1 MDLKALFPVIDEVS
15 VIFGKG
21 NDDNVRLGH
30 FVSVDAR
37 QVMQQFAPAAA
48 YPQAACFENGICLKA
63 VGYSRATLVP
73 GESFEVDLHW
83 TVQHAV
89 TDDQSRFV
97 HLLGPTGQAV
107 AGVNAYPLE
116 HAYRTYGSKPGETII
131 TSTLLD
137 IPTSVRPGAYSFE
150 LGMYSP
156 FDFER
161 IPTVDAANLIS
172 GDRILF
178 GPVKRARAAVK
189 LPADSEPVKVALGD
203 ELELIS
209 YGTGVLVM
217 VSQLLQSMLSWCF
230 VGPNSAD

>member
-1 MDLKALFPVIDEVS
+1 
-15 VIFGKG
+15 
-21 NDDNVRLGH
+21 
-30 FVSVDAR
+30 
-37 QVMQQFAPAAA
+37 
-48 YPQAACFENGICLKA
+48 
-63 VGYSRATLVP
+63 
-73 GESFEVDLHW
+73 
-83 TVQHAV
+83 
-89 TDDQSRFV
+89 
-97 HLLGPTGQAV
+97 
-107 AGVNAYPLE
+107 
-116 HAYRTYGSKPGETII
+116 
-131 TSTLLD
+131 
-137 IPTSVRPGAYSFE
+137 
-150 LGMYSP
+150 MYSP